1 MRPNERFASPGRRSG
16 TVAAVRAVVRVISW
30 VLLFGAV
37 GAAAAAWFTPQP
49 LLEADDAATVAV
61 GALEDVGFEG
71 TVAGTPEL
79 TSHTPDDGDPVAAW
93 TVFVDVDDDTV
104 ELRVQ
109 ESAGQLVYVDD
120 RIGADDTERLLTDDQ
135 FARIGDYR
143 DDAVFRDWVARN
155 VAATVAAALIAVSGF
170 VIAKRSA
177 RIWR

>member
-1 MRPNERFASPGRRSG
+1 MR
-16 TVAAVRAVVRVISW
+16 VVSW
-30 VLLFGAV
+30 VVLFGAI

-49 LLEADDAATVAV
+49 LLEADDARSVAL
-61 GALEDVGFEG
+61 GALEDVGFDG
-71 TVAGTPEL
+71 TVAGDPEL
-79 TSHTPDDGDPVAAW
+79 ISHTPDDGDAVAAW
-93 TVFVDVDDDTV
+93 AVFVEVDDDTV

-120 RIGADDTERLLTDDQ
+120 RIGPDDIDRLLTDDEFEQ
-135 FARIGDYR
+135 IGDYR

-155 VAATVAAALIAVSGF
+155 VAASVAAALIAVCGF

>member
-1 MRPNERFASPGRRSG
+1 MRPNGRFATGTTERYRRH
-16 TVAAVRAVVRVISW
+16 VQAVVRVMSW

-49 LLEADDAATVAV
+49 LLEADDAAAVAV
-61 GALEDVGFEG
+61 GALDDLGFDG
-71 TVAGTPEL
+71 TVGEPPEL
-79 TSHTPDDGDPVAAW
+79 ISHTPDDGDAVAAW
-93 TVFVDVDDDTV
+93 MVLVDVADDTV

-120 RIGADDTERLLTDDQ
+120 RIGTDDADRLLTDDE
-135 FARIGDYR
+135 FERIGDYR
-143 DDAVFRDWVARN
+143 DDSVFRDWVERN
-155 VAATVAAALIAVSGF
+155 IAATIAAALIAVSGF